1 MQQYVYRGV
10 HAKHP
15 MRAAALN
22 GTVVPGDPEGTL
34 SPEEHNLLDE
44 STISPFTSWTYSE
57 TIARRFALSRGP
69 CGILLRL
76 PIEQPPTSGPGWSW
90 EESPDFHNEKEILLR
105 GVRMGAEVMPN
116 D

>member
-1 MQQYVYRGV
+1 
-10 HAKHP
+10 